1 MVEIMASLKNHK
13 KKEILF
19 EMDDIKLMNPNI
31 KQENELREKL
41 EQVGNIFDN
50 EVTFEA
56 GIDIIRYI
64 LLELTNIDND
74 EINSMTDEELDLAF
88 DGDEVLVA
96 LSEAI
101 EGLIKTI
108 VTKMAT
114 EYKRQFKMFT
124 MILEANKNEEK
135 VNKIIEAIRDF
146 ENSTENK

>member
-1 MVEIMASLKNHK
+1 MASLKNHK

-19 EMDDIKLMNPNI
+19 EMDDIKLMNPTI

-50 EVTFEA
+50 KVTFEA
-56 GIDIIRYI
+56 GMDIIRYI

-101 EGLIKTI
+101 EGLIRII

-114 EYKRQFKMFT
+114 EYKRQFEMFT

-146 ENSTENK
+146 ENK

>member
-1 MVEIMASLKNHK
+1 MASLKNHK

-19 EMDDIKLMNPNI
+19 EMDDIKLMNPTI

-56 GIDIIRYI
+56 GMDIIRYI

-101 EGLIKTI
+101 EGLIRTI

-114 EYKRQFKMFT
+114 EYKRQFEMFT

-146 ENSTENK
+146 ENK

>member
-1 MVEIMASLKNHK
+1 MASLKNHK

-19 EMDDIKLMNPNI
+19 EMDDIKLMNPTI

-56 GIDIIRYI
+56 GMDIIRYI

-88 DGDEVLVA
+88 DGDEVLLA

-101 EGLIKTI
+101 EGLIRTI

-114 EYKRQFKMFT
+114 EYKRQFEMFT

-146 ENSTENK
+146 ENK

>member
-1 MVEIMASLKNHK
+1 MASLKNHK

-19 EMDDIKLMNPNI
+19 EMDDIKLMNPTI

-41 EQVGNIFDN
+41 EQVGNIFNN

-56 GIDIIRYI
+56 GMDIIRYI

-88 DGDEVLVA
+88 DGDEVLLA

-114 EYKRQFKMFT
+114 EYKRQFEMFT

-146 ENSTENK
+146 ENK

>member
-1 MVEIMASLKNHK
+1 MASLKNHK

-101 EGLIKTI
+101 EGLIRTI

-114 EYKRQFKMFT
+114 EYKRQFEMFT

>member
-1 MVEIMASLKNHK
+1 MASLKNHK

-19 EMDDIKLMNPNI
+19 EMDDIKLMNPTT

-41 EQVGNIFDN
+41 EQVGNIFNN

-56 GIDIIRYI
+56 GMDIIRYI

-96 LSEAI
+96 LSKAI

-114 EYKRQFKMFT
+114 EYKRQFEMFT

-146 ENSTENK
+146 EDK

>member
-1 MVEIMASLKNHK
+1 MASLKNHK

-19 EMDDIKLMNPNI
+19 EMDDIKLMNPTI

-41 EQVGNIFDN
+41 EQVGNIFNN

-56 GIDIIRYI
+56 GMDIIRYI

-114 EYKRQFKMFT
+114 EYKRQFEMFT

-146 ENSTENK
+146 ENK

>member
-1 MVEIMASLKNHK
+1 MASLKNHK

-19 EMDDIKLMNPNI
+19 EMDDIKLMNPTI

-41 EQVGNIFDN
+41 EQVGNIFNN

-56 GIDIIRYI
+56 GMDIIRYI

-101 EGLIKTI
+101 EGLIRTI

-114 EYKRQFKMFT
+114 EYKRQFEMFT

>member
-1 MVEIMASLKNHK
+1 MASLKNHK

-19 EMDDIKLMNPNI
+19 EMDDIKLMNPTI

-41 EQVGNIFDN
+41 EQVGNIFNN

-56 GIDIIRYI
+56 GMDIIRYI

-74 EINSMTDEELDLAF
+74 EIDSMTDEELDLAF
-88 DGDEVLVA
+88 DGDEVLLA

-114 EYKRQFKMFT
+114 EYKRQFEMFT

-146 ENSTENK
+146 ENK

>member
-1 MVEIMASLKNHK
+1 
-13 KKEILF
+13 
-19 EMDDIKLMNPNI
+19 MDPTI

-41 EQVGNIFDN
+41 EQVGNIFNN

-56 GIDIIRYI
+56 GMDIIRYI

-88 DGDEVLVA
+88 DGDEVLLA

-101 EGLIKTI
+101 EKLIKTI

-114 EYKRQFKMFT
+114 EYKRQFEMFT

-146 ENSTENK
+146 ENK

>member
-1 MVEIMASLKNHK
+1 MASLKNHK

-19 EMDDIKLMNPNI
+19 EMDDIKLMNPTI

>member
-1 MVEIMASLKNHK
+1 MASLKNHK

-19 EMDDIKLMNPNI
+19 EMDDIKLMNPTI

-56 GIDIIRYI
+56 GMDIIRYI

-101 EGLIKTI
+101 EGLIRTI

-114 EYKRQFKMFT
+114 EYKRQFEMFT

>member
-1 MVEIMASLKNHK
+1 MASLKNHK

-41 EQVGNIFDN
+41 EQVGNILDD

-101 EGLIKTI
+101 EGLIRTI
-108 VTKMAT
+108 VIKMAT
-114 EYKRQFKMFT
+114 EYKRQFEMFT

>member
-1 MVEIMASLKNHK
+1 MASLKNHK

-19 EMDDIKLMNPNI
+19 EMDDIKLMNPTI

-56 GIDIIRYI
+56 GMDIIRYI

-96 LSEAI
+96 LSKAI

-114 EYKRQFKMFT
+114 EYKRQFEMFT

-146 ENSTENK
+146 ENK

>member
-1 MVEIMASLKNHK
+1 MASLKNHK

-19 EMDDIKLMNPNI
+19 EMDDIKLMNPTI

-41 EQVGNIFDN
+41 EQVGNIFNN

-56 GIDIIRYI
+56 GMDIIRYI

-108 VTKMAT
+108 VTKMAI
-114 EYKRQFKMFT
+114 EYKRQFEMFT

-146 ENSTENK
+146 ENK

>member
-1 MVEIMASLKNHK
+1 MASLKNHK

-19 EMDDIKLMNPNI
+19 EMDDIKLMNPTI

-41 EQVGNIFDN
+41 EQVGNIFNN

-56 GIDIIRYI
+56 GMDIIRYI

-88 DGDEVLVA
+88 DGDEVLLA

-101 EGLIKTI
+101 EKLIKTI

-114 EYKRQFKMFT
+114 EYKRQFEMFT

-146 ENSTENK
+146 ENK

>member
-1 MVEIMASLKNHK
+1 MASLKNHK

-19 EMDDIKLMNPNI
+19 EMDDIKLMNPTI

-56 GIDIIRYI
+56 GMDIIRYI

-88 DGDEVLVA
+88 DGDEVLLA

-108 VTKMAT
+108 VTKMET
-114 EYKRQFKMFT
+114 EYKRQFEMFT

-146 ENSTENK
+146 EDK

>member
-1 MVEIMASLKNHK
+1 MASLKNHK

-19 EMDDIKLMNPNI
+19 EMDDIKLMNPTI

-56 GIDIIRYI
+56 GMDIIRYI

-88 DGDEVLVA
+88 DGDEVLLA

-101 EGLIKTI
+101 EKLIKTI

-114 EYKRQFKMFT
+114 EYKRQFEMFT

-146 ENSTENK
+146 EDK

>member
-1 MVEIMASLKNHK
+1 MASLKNHK

-41 EQVGNIFDN
+41 EQVGNILDD

-74 EINSMTDEELDLAF
+74 EINSMTDEELDLVF

-108 VTKMAT
+108 VTKMAI
-114 EYKRQFKMFT
+114 EYKRQFEMFT

>member
-1 MVEIMASLKNHK
+1 MASFKNHQ

-19 EMDDIKLMNPNI
+19 EMDDIKLMNPTI

>member
-1 MVEIMASLKNHK
+1 MASLKNHK

-19 EMDDIKLMNPNI
+19 EMDDIKLMNPTI

-56 GIDIIRYI
+56 GMDIIRYI
-64 LLELTNIDND
+64 FLELTNIDND

-88 DGDEVLVA
+88 DGDEVLLA

-114 EYKRQFKMFT
+114 EYKRQFEMFT

-146 ENSTENK
+146 ENK

>member
-1 MVEIMASLKNHK
+1 MASLKNHK

-19 EMDDIKLMNPNI
+19 EMDDIKLMNPTI

-41 EQVGNIFDN
+41 EQVGNIFNN
-50 EVTFEA
+50 EVTFEV
-56 GIDIIRYI
+56 GMDIIRYI

-88 DGDEVLVA
+88 DGDEVLLA
-96 LSEAI
+96 LSKAI

-114 EYKRQFKMFT
+114 EYKRQFEMFT

-146 ENSTENK
+146 ENK

>member
-1 MVEIMASLKNHK
+1 MASLKNHK

-114 EYKRQFKMFT
+114 EYKRQFEMFT

>member
-1 MVEIMASLKNHK
+1 MASLKNHK

-19 EMDDIKLMNPNI
+19 EMDDIKLMNPTI

-41 EQVGNIFDN
+41 EQVGNIFNN

-56 GIDIIRYI
+56 GMDIIRYI

-88 DGDEVLVA
+88 DGYEVLLA

-114 EYKRQFKMFT
+114 EYKRQFEMFT

-146 ENSTENK
+146 ENK

>member
-1 MVEIMASLKNHK
+1 MASLKNHK

-19 EMDDIKLMNPNI
+19 EMDDIKLMNPTI

-50 EVTFEA
+50 KVTFEA
-56 GIDIIRYI
+56 GMDIIRYI

-114 EYKRQFKMFT
+114 EYKRQFEMFT

-146 ENSTENK
+146 ENK

>member
-1 MVEIMASLKNHK
+1 MASLKNHK

-19 EMDDIKLMNPNI
+19 EMDDIKLMNPTI

-41 EQVGNIFDN
+41 EQVGNIFNN

-56 GIDIIRYI
+56 GMDIIRYI

-101 EGLIKTI
+101 EGLIRTI

-114 EYKRQFKMFT
+114 EYKRQFEVFT

-146 ENSTENK
+146 ENK

>member
-1 MVEIMASLKNHK
+1 MASLKNHK

-19 EMDDIKLMNPNI
+19 EMDDIKLMNPTI

-41 EQVGNIFDN
+41 EQVGNIFNN

-56 GIDIIRYI
+56 GMDIIRYI

-88 DGDEVLVA
+88 DGDEVLLA

-101 EGLIKTI
+101 EKLIKTI

-114 EYKRQFKMFT
+114 EYKRQFEMFT

-146 ENSTENK
+146 EDK

>member
-41 EQVGNIFDN
+41 EQVGNILDD

>member
-1 MVEIMASLKNHK
+1 MASLKNHK

-19 EMDDIKLMNPNI
+19 EMDDIKLMNPTI

-56 GIDIIRYI
+56 GMDIIRYI

-88 DGDEVLVA
+88 DGDEVLLA

-101 EGLIKTI
+101 ERLIRTV

-114 EYKRQFKMFT
+114 EYKRQFEMFT

-146 ENSTENK
+146 ENK

>member
-1 MVEIMASLKNHK
+1 MASLKNHK

-19 EMDDIKLMNPNI
+19 EMDDIKLMNPTI

-56 GIDIIRYI
+56 GMDIIRYI

-88 DGDEVLVA
+88 DGDEVLLA

-101 EGLIKTI
+101 EKLIKTI

-114 EYKRQFKMFT
+114 EYKRQFEMFT

-146 ENSTENK
+146 EK

>member
-1 MVEIMASLKNHK
+1 MASLKNHK

-19 EMDDIKLMNPNI
+19 EMDDIKLMNPTI

-41 EQVGNIFDN
+41 EQVGNIFNN

-56 GIDIIRYI
+56 GMDIIRYI

-96 LSEAI
+96 LSGAI
-101 EGLIKTI
+101 EGLIRTI

-114 EYKRQFKMFT
+114 EYKRQFEMFT

-146 ENSTENK
+146 ENK

>member
-1 MVEIMASLKNHK
+1 MASLKNHK

-19 EMDDIKLMNPNI
+19 EMDDIKLMNPTI

-56 GIDIIRYI
+56 GMDIIRYI

-101 EGLIKTI
+101 EGLIRTI
-108 VTKMAT
+108 TTKMAK
-114 EYKRQFKMFT
+114 EYKRQFEMFT

-146 ENSTENK
+146 ENK

>member
-1 MVEIMASLKNHK
+1 MASLKNHK

-19 EMDDIKLMNPNI
+19 EMDDIKLMNPTI

-41 EQVGNIFDN
+41 EQVGNVFDN

-56 GIDIIRYI
+56 GMDIIRYI

-88 DGDEVLVA
+88 DGDEVLLA

-114 EYKRQFKMFT
+114 EYKRQFEMFT

-146 ENSTENK
+146 ENK

>member
-1 MVEIMASLKNHK
+1 MASLKNHK

-19 EMDDIKLMNPNI
+19 EMDDIKLMNPTI

-41 EQVGNIFDN
+41 EQVGNIFNN

-56 GIDIIRYI
+56 GMDIIRYI
-64 LLELTNIDND
+64 LLELTNIDNN

-101 EGLIKTI
+101 EGLIRII

-114 EYKRQFKMFT
+114 EYKRQFEMFT

-146 ENSTENK
+146 ENK

>member
-1 MVEIMASLKNHK
+1 MASLKNHK

-19 EMDDIKLMNPNI
+19 EMDDIKLMNPTI

-56 GIDIIRYI
+56 GMDIIRYI

-96 LSEAI
+96 LSKAI

-114 EYKRQFKMFT
+114 EYKRQFEMFT

-135 VNKIIEAIRDF
+135 VNKIIDAIRDF
-146 ENSTENK
+146 ENK

>member
-1 MVEIMASLKNHK
+1 MASLKNHK

-19 EMDDIKLMNPNI
+19 EMDDIKLMNPTI

-56 GIDIIRYI
+56 GMDIIRYI
-64 LLELTNIDND
+64 LLELTNIDNG

-88 DGDEVLVA
+88 DGDEVLLA

-101 EGLIKTI
+101 EGLIRTI

-114 EYKRQFKMFT
+114 EYKRQFEMFT

-146 ENSTENK
+146 ENK

>member
-1 MVEIMASLKNHK
+1 MASLKNHK

-19 EMDDIKLMNPNI
+19 EMDDIKLMNPTI

-56 GIDIIRYI
+56 GMDIIRYI

-88 DGDEVLVA
+88 DGDEVLLA

-114 EYKRQFKMFT
+114 EYKRQFEMFT

-146 ENSTENK
+146 ENK

>member
-1 MVEIMASLKNHK
+1 MIDR
-13 KKEILF
+13 LF
-19 EMDDIKLMNPNI
+19 LFFA
-31 KQENELREKL
+31 L
-41 EQVGNIFDN
+41 GNIFDN

-56 GIDIIRYI
+56 GMDIIRYI

-88 DGDEVLVA
+88 DGDEVLLA

-114 EYKRQFKMFT
+114 EYKRQFEMFT

-146 ENSTENK
+146 ENK

>member
-1 MVEIMASLKNHK
+1 MASLKNHK

-19 EMDDIKLMNPNI
+19 EMDDIKLMNPTI

-41 EQVGNIFDN
+41 EQVGNIFNN
-50 EVTFEA
+50 EITFEA
-56 GIDIIRYI
+56 GMDIIRYI

-74 EINSMTDEELDLAF
+74 EINSMTHEELDLAF
-88 DGDEVLVA
+88 DGDEVLLA

-101 EGLIKTI
+101 EGLIRTI

-114 EYKRQFKMFT
+114 EYKRQFEMFT

-146 ENSTENK
+146 ENK

>member
-1 MVEIMASLKNHK
+1 M
-13 KKEILF
+13 
-19 EMDDIKLMNPNI
+19 
-31 KQENELREKL
+31 
-41 EQVGNIFDN
+41 
-50 EVTFEA
+50 
-56 GIDIIRYI
+56 DIIRYI

-88 DGDEVLVA
+88 DGDEVLLA

-114 EYKRQFKMFT
+114 EYKRQFEMFT

-146 ENSTENK
+146 ENK